1 MYGAHDI
8 TKKLPNYPY
17 VPALERPFSSSLLL
31 FVVGNK
37 HTNLL
42 GALLGLS
49 RCLGQEKHKTS
60 TDIQGAVSLA
70 QQLEV
75 NPRIIATAA
84 GPLASACG
92 YPGPAPAQSL
102 PVPSHT
108 YWELSKG
115 AFPRSCCLCLG
126 NSSAGLN
133 LERLVFGEK
142 ELSWLQS
149 SSRSPGRAGRAAW
162 TALIPTITELPCFSS
177 SFFSWGFFSSQPCYH
192 FVILGDVSSVFKLL
206 LCCPRPFCSSFFLC
220 SLFSSGSAA
229 PSHPKVAVITTTP
242 HLPLADKFGPGLQV
256 LTSETPSLQRFGQ
269 HGGQEADC
277 WLEGKF
283 FA

>member
-17 VPALERPFSSSLLL
+17 MPALERPFSSSLLL

-133 LERLVFGEK
+133 LERLVFGERSCRGCRVHLGAQA
-142 ELSWLQS
+142 EL
-149 SSRSPGRAGRAAW
+149 AA
-162 TALIPTITELPCFSS
+162 
-177 SFFSWGFFSSQPCYH
+177 
-192 FVILGDVSSVFKLL
+192 LL
-206 LCCPRPFCSSFFLC
+206 
-220 SLFSSGSAA
+220 
-229 PSHPKVAVITTTP
+229 
-242 HLPLADKFGPGLQV
+242 
-256 LTSETPSLQRFGQ
+256 GQ
-269 HGGQEADC
+269 H
-277 WLEGKF
+277 
-283 FA
+283 